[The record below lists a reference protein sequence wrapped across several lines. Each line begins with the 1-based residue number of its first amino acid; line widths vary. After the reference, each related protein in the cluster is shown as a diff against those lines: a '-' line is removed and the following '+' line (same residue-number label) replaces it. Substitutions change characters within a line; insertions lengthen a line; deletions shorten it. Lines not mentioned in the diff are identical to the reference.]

1 MTTAPAFAQTSA
13 PATSTAPA
21 TGPSPLT
28 QMLPFVLVFVIFYF
42 LVIRPQNEQRKK
54 HQQMVNAVKKGDEVV
69 LSGGILGKVTKTVDG
84 TDEVMVEIADKVAV
98 RVLKQTLSQVRTA
111 ADSAANDR

>member
-1 MTTAPAFAQTSA
+1 MTTAPALAQTSA